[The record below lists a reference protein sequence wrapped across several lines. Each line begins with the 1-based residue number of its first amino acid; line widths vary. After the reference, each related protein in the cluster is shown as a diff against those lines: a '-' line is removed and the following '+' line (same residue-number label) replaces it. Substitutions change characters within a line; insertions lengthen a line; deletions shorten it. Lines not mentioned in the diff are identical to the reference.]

1 MASRRELITGPVP
14 GMGMTAELGGRP
26 WQKPPQYTTVEEA
39 LDYYLPRF
47 TDPDVLEQLLDVME
61 LGIPL
66 VTIAEGMQSAAVME
80 GLHTIDVGMLV
91 IPVLVE
97 MMAYIGDDAG
107 IEYST
112 GIERRRDEDEFSD
125 TKIALAMKKLRE
137 RLPEELEAAQEERD
151 AIEGVD
157 EEPMMEEE
165 QEQAAPEQGG
175 LMARRA

>member
-1 MASRRELITGPVP
+1 M
-14 GMGMTAELGGRP
+14 
-26 WQKPPQYTTVEEA
+26 
-39 LDYYLPRF
+39 
-47 TDPDVLEQLLDVME
+47 
-61 LGIPL
+61 GIPL

-137 RLPEELEAAQEERD
+137 RL
-151 AIEGVD
+151 V
-157 EEPMMEEE
+157 
-165 QEQAAPEQGG
+165 
-175 LMARRA
+175 